1 MTQCKSTL
9 QNELSWIL
17 LGYYLVHPTMHLKI
31 CNFKSFVIHAT
42 YYTYLVK
49 TNAYYVM
56 GKLNYVGCSSYAI
69 NSVNCNNINVE
80 NCRDL
85 FPHF

>member
-1 MTQCKSTL
+1 MPMGFSR
-9 QNELSWIL
+9 E
-17 LGYYLVHPTMHLKI
+17 
-31 CNFKSFVIHAT
+31 F
-42 YYTYLVK
+42 
-49 TNAYYVM
+49 YVM

-85 FPHF
+85 FPHL